1 MAPLI
6 RIALRNVLRNRR
18 RSLITLSAVFLAVG
32 VMTAV
37 RGVLNGLQAAIR
49 ETVIAT
55 QTGALQVHKKG
66 FARSLQ
72 APIDLDLPADEA
84 FLGKIRAVPGV
95 VEAAP
100 RIPFGGMVNANDKT
114 VFSIFVALDPA
125 REPRVCPQRWDIL
138 GEGKPLDV
146 AVEDGAA
153 LSDEL
158 LKRLGVP
165 LGGTAALLT
174 NNKDGTLGAVD
185 VKATGRLGGVALPL
199 PDQRVV
205 FVPLALAQKLLLMEG
220 RATEIAISVK
230 DPAKVDEV
238 ARALQAALGDEYE
251 VATWGQ
257 IAPFVDDVIRTQN
270 IMLTIVAAIFGI
282 IALVGIAV
290 TMLMNTLERTR
301 EVGTMMA
308 LGVRRRQ
315 ILVMFLLE
323 SMLLGIA
330 GVLAG
335 GSAGGGFILRFATGA
350 GLAIQIPGSNKP
362 LLIHTFVT
370 APYVGAVLA
379 VAALGATAAAF
390 LPAWWASRLRPVEAL
405 AHA

>member
-1 MAPLI
+1 MFTLI

-32 VMTAV
+32 IMTMV
-37 RGVLNGLQAAIR
+37 RGVLNGLQASIR
-49 ETVIAT
+49 EAVIAT

-66 FARSLQ
+66 FSKSLQ

-95 VEAAP
+95 VEVAP

-114 VFSIFVALDPA
+114 VFSLFQALDPV
-125 REPRVCPQRWDIL
+125 REPRVCPQRWDVL
-138 GEGKPLDV
+138 GEGTPLD
-146 AVEDGAA
+146 AKVEDGAA
-153 LSDEL
+153 ISDEL
-158 LKRLGVP
+158 LKRLGVA
-165 LGGTAALLT
+165 LGGGAALLT

-185 VKATGRLGGVALPL
+185 VKATGRLGSTALPL

-220 RATEIAISVK
+220 RATELVVSVRDVSQVDAI
-230 DPAKVDEV
+230 
-238 ARALQAALGDEYE
+238 ARAVQAALGDEYE
-251 VATWGQ
+251 VQTWREL
-257 IAPFVDDVIRTQN
+257 APFVDDVIRLQN
-270 IMLTIVAAIFGI
+270 IMLTIIAGIFGL

-290 TMLMNTLERTR
+290 TMLMNVLERIR

-308 LGVRRRQ
+308 LGVRRQQ
-315 ILVMFLLE
+315 ILVMFLFE

-330 GVLAG
+330 GVVSGGGAGGAFVLWFG
-335 GSAGGGFILRFATGA
+335 GSAGMKIP
-350 GLAIQIPGSNKP
+350 IPGTGKP

-370 APYVGAVLA
+370 APYVLAVLSSQ
-379 VAALGATAAAF
+379 AT
-390 LPAWWASRLRPVEAL
+390 
-405 AHA
+405 